1 MVINATQMYL
11 YEFSIDATSTA
22 VERSP
27 AISGGTVR
35 QCRPIEVLQLVN
47 KKISQKKWSDFFTH
61 LFF

>member
-1 MVINATQMYL
+1 MVINVTQMYL
-11 YEFSIDATSTA
+11 YGFSIDATSTA

-47 KKISQKKWSDFFTH
+47 KKNHKKQWSDFFTH
-61 LFF
+61 RFF